1 MKTYENFLLNT
12 LKKRK
17 KLPKEVVDLGDAL
30 YKFFKR
36 NLRPD
41 WDVSVHE
48 TESKNKD
55 NNNIISVFVDP
66 FDLEGASRVLSL
78 YYNDVVK
85 RVMLSSII
93 NLITL
98 DDMLDFIETVAEKY
112 SDERKYK
119 ELKEYRIFISIDNIY
134 KVIDEIS
141 DDDNYEKFL
150 DQKKYNL

>member
-112 SDERKYK
+112 SAERKYK

>member
-1 MKTYENFLLNT
+1 MKTYENFLLNA
-12 LKKRK
+12 LKKRN

-119 ELKEYRIFISIDNIY
+119 ELKEFRIFISIDNIY